1 MLLLQQSDVSLLD
14 PVLDFGD
21 SLQSPPVVEQPSL
34 PLERTLVGDEEEDE
48 EVINHYDTGSNLHGE
63 DIPFSS
69 ELRSTGNLT
78 PLVNRNS
85 VVQLEESERPDT
97 SKY

>member
-1 MLLLQQSDVSLLD
+1 
-14 PVLDFGD
+14 
-21 SLQSPPVVEQPSL
+21 VVEQPSL

-69 ELRSTGNLT
+69 ELSSTGNLT